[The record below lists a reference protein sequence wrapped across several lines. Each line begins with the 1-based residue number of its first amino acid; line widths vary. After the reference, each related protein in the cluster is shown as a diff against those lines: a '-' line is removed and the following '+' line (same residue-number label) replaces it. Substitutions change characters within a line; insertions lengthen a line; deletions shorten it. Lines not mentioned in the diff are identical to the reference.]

1 MTVKI
6 NGVTVQHRS
15 FDGKY
20 FQGRTLTVEG
30 TPKEKGVT
38 VDSWRVTIK
47 TPGGSAVQA
56 FPGSKLSIVIPNC
69 TSLAI
74 ESVLGRSAIDEIGAD
89 RNDGTLDY
97 DSPVDVYDMAGRQ
110 VMGGVSVTEASSCL
124 PAGIY
129 VMRQGQLSVKT
140 VIR

>member
-1 MTVKI
+1 M
-6 NGVTVQHRS
+6 
-15 FDGKY
+15 
-20 FQGRTLTVEG
+20 
-30 TPKEKGVT
+30 
-38 VDSWRVTIK
+38 
-47 TPGGSAVQA
+47 
-56 FPGSKLSIVIPNC
+56 
-69 TSLAI
+69 
-74 ESVLGRSAIDEIGAD
+74 LGRSAIDEIGAD